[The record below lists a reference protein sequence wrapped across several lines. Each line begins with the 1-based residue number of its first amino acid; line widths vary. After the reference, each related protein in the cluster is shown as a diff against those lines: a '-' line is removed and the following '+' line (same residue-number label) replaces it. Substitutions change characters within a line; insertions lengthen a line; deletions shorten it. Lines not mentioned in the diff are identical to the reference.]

1 MRKQVLPI
9 LKRNLAGIGL
19 IINLEGTYMDI
30 KLRLEEEKDYSI
42 VENITREAFWNL
54 YKPGCDE
61 HLLLHNIRNANE
73 FIKELDYVASY
84 NNEIVGNIVYVK
96 SKIITTFNEYDVL
109 TFGPLSVLPK
119 YQSKGIGG
127 KLINHTIKLSKE
139 MGFKAI
145 IIYGNPQYYEKF
157 GFKNTKEYGITD
169 MEGNYNDA
177 LMALEL
183 LPNALENINGK
194 FFEGEMYKVDKE
206 ELAVFEKGFLY
217 KEKLILDTQIFKE

>member
-157 GFKNTKEYGITD
+157 GFKNTKEYVIRK
-169 MEGNYNDA
+169 YS
-177 LMALEL
+177 
-183 LPNALENINGK
+183 I
-194 FFEGEMYKVDKE
+194 
-206 ELAVFEKGFLY
+206 
-217 KEKLILDTQIFKE
+217 

>member
-1 MRKQVLPI
+1 
-9 LKRNLAGIGL
+9 
-19 IINLEGTYMDI
+19 MDI

-194 FFEGEMYKVDKE
+194 FFEGEMYKVNKE